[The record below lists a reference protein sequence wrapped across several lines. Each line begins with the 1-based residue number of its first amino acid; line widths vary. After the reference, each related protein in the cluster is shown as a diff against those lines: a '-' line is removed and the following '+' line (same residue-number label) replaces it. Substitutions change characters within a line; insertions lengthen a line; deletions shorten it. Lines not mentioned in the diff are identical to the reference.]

1 MRAGDAEWAAGGIS
15 RLPARTNNSWRVN
28 ISALPV
34 YRNALTAFLGS
45 TGTP

>member
-1 MRAGDAEWAAGGIS
+1 MSKTYDAIVIGAGQAGPPLAG
-15 RLPARTNNSWRVN
+15 RLS
-28 ISALPV
+28 I